1 MLPNSQCGS
10 FVIFETIQNILII
23 LPGEGP
29 GDGERVSG
37 PGVHRVAAGH
47 HGVAARERGG
57 SVPARGTLPGGG
69 QPVVEGADVVIQ
81 GLVAAPVAQ
90 SHPHR
95 HPAVYSQPCQ
105 VLLQQIFFSVIKYF
119 SQGRSVRHA
128 RARVTI
134 CSNLVPVSR
143 SRTVSQLWL

>member
-1 MLPNSQCGS
+1 M
-10 FVIFETIQNILII
+10 QNILII

-29 GDGERVSG
+29 RDGERVSG

-57 SVPARGTLPGGG
+57 GVPARGTLPGGG

-119 SQGRSVRHA
+119 SQGRSVRHGA
-128 RARVTI
+128 ARVT
-134 CSNLVPVSR
+134 S
-143 SRTVSQLWL
+143 